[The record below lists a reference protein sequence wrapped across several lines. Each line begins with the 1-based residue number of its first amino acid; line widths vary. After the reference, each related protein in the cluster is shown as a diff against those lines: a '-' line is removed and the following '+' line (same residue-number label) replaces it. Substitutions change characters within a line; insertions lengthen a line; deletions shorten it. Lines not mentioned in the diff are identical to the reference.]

1 MLHGTQEFFL
11 ERARC
16 SRRTSLTS
24 VAVGFTLGLLLLA
37 AQVPAIRHALL
48 RNPMRFGYEGPE
60 QFVRRVLLATEP
72 VAPLTTQNGITY
84 RERTALHG
92 GRTETHRTR
101 VPHAVPETRPLRIG
115 PGESEADLLMRAR
128 HLHRDAQVFRSEDL
142 VVEKFVNPDY
152 PEEAREKGLEGPV
165 VLLARVDVEGKVA
178 GVEVMSSTGDRPLE
192 RAAAAAVWQC
202 RFRPYELD
210 GQVQEVYAVFRFRF
224 QLY

>member
-1 MLHGTQEFFL
+1 MAL
-11 ERARC
+11 RK
-16 SRRTSLTS
+16 RRPPPGLALTPHPYRLD
-24 VAVGFTLGLLLLA
+24 GF
-37 AQVPAIRHALL
+37 LL
-48 RNPMRFGYEGPE
+48 RLRP
-60 QFVRRVLLATEP
+60 LLFP
-72 VAPLTTQNGITY
+72 PKGGVIY
-84 RERTALHG
+84 RS
-92 GRTETHRTR
+92 R

-128 HLHRDAQVFRSEDL
+128 YLHRDAQVFRSEDL